1 MFSGFLRQRH
11 KRAQRAAQDAACKRQ
26 MLQGLGPLFQR
37 YGLAQ
42 VYVFGS
48 VTRSACRSDSDIDIY
63 VEDIEAERYWELWK
77 ELEEH
82 TNTRIDLYC
91 QRDDPVF
98 IKKVKERG
106 VLIYEALDS
115 ISEAE

>member
-1 MFSGFLRQRH
+1 CFQVFFVNAKRWLKGRLRR
-11 KRAQRAAQDAACKRQ
+11 
-26 MLQGLGPLFQR
+26 PLANAKCCE
-37 YGLAQ
+37 GLALYFRSTASQ

-48 VTRSACRSDSDIDIY
+48 VTTSACRSGSDIDIY

-98 IKKVKERG
+98 IKKIKERG
-106 VLIYEALDS
+106 VLIYEA
-115 ISEAE
+115 